1 MAESTLTRQYR
12 FCAAHRLHSQRL
24 SDEENR
30 KVFGKCNNVHGHGH
44 NYALRV
50 TVSGVIDPHTGHVTD
65 VDALDR
71 IVHETVVARFD
82 HRDLNGDAGFAD
94 KTTTGENL
102 VQLIWELLVNK
113 LPGGRLVKV
122 GVVETRDS
130 YFEYSGPS
138 PQRIPAGR
146 SISGT

>member
-12 FCAAHRLHSQRL
+12 FCAAHRLHSPRL

-71 IVHETVVARFD
+71 IVHETVVVRFD
-82 HRDLNGDAGFAD
+82 HRDLNRDAGFAD

-102 VQLIWELLVNK
+102 LQLICEMPVNK
-113 LPGGRLVKV
+113 LPGGRPVKAV
-122 GVVETRDS
+122 IVDTRVWYVECR
-130 YFEYSGPS
+130 GRS
-138 PQRIPAGR
+138 PQRFSARR
-146 SISGT
+146 SVSLS